1 MGDVKVLRGC
11 HPDLDAEAI
20 RVVSSSPAWTPGY
33 VKGQPVKVTYTF
45 PVVFA
50 LRDKNKDNAAP
61 ADKAPENATIQL
73 RGAALDSV
81 LVVIDGKPGFTLEE
95 MKQLDVSTVSNITVL
110 KDEAAVAKYGE
121 KGRKGVIE
129 VTTKQ
134 Q

>member
-1 MGDVKVLRGC
+1 
-11 HPDLDAEAI
+11 
-20 RVVSSSPAWTPGY
+20 
-33 VKGQPVKVTYTF
+33 
-45 PVVFA
+45 
-50 LRDKNKDNAAP
+50 
-61 ADKAPENATIQL
+61 
-73 RGAALDSV
+73 
-81 LVVIDGKPGFTLEE
+81 